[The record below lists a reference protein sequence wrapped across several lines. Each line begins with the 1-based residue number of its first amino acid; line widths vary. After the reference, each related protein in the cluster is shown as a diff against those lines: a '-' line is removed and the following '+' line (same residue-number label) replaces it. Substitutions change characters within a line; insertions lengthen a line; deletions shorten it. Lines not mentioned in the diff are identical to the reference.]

1 MVKVCFLRM
10 SDMMVM
16 SFVCENDEKMS
27 MDRVGVI
34 KMTKIYVEELS

>member
-1 MVKVCFLRM
+1 MFLRM

-27 MDRVGVI
+27 IDSVDVI
-34 KMTKIYVEELS
+34 KVSKIYVDKLS